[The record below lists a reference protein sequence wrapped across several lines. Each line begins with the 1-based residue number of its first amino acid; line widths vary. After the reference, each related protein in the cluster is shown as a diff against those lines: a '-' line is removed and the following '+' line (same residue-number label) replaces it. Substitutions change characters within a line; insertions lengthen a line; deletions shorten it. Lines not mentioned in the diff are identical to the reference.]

1 MLSSPVAVQPPV
13 SRHSGFVPV
22 PETHLPCGL
31 IVPAFEVSQFLC
43 TKSIGT
49 DLLGDANQMVG
60 DRHSPESPNTP
71 ATQAHARAQSVA
83 DRPPWTWITYYQACR
98 ACEASGWSLIRESQW
113 LAIAHLIARHPEN
126 WTGGAVGA
134 GKLRQGLHNTGFDYP
149 PAGLLVPHSDKENR
163 WKTLSS
169 HHRLCDFGG
178 NAWSWIYD
186 DLQGEP
192 NGTARIVEPDSPSLT
207 TAPYPPREKGMG
219 IRPTDRRAWDG
230 RALIRG
236 GSWRGG
242 KDTGA
247 FALYAARAHLG
258 YRSVGFRATRPITG
272 ESA

>member
-1 MLSSPVAVQPPV
+1 MLFRPELVAQPI
-13 SRHSGFVPV
+13 SRLSRFVPV
-22 PETHLPCGL
+22 PETHLPCGHV
-31 IVPAFEVSQFLC
+31 VPAFEVSQFLC
-43 TKSIGT
+43 AKSIFT
-49 DLLGDANQMVG
+49 DHFGDANPMVG
-60 DRHSPESPNTP
+60 DPSEHPNVP
-71 ATQAHARAQSVA
+71 VHACAQSVA
-83 DRPPWTWITYYQACR
+83 DRPPWVWITYAQACR

-113 LAIAHLIARHPEN
+113 LAIAHLLARHPEN

-134 GKLRQGLHNTGFDYP
+134 GKLLQGLHKASFDYP
-149 PAGLLVPHSDKENR
+149 PAGLLMPHSDKENR
-163 WKTLSS
+163 WKTLSN

-186 DLQGEP
+186 DIQGAP

-207 TAPYPPREKGMG
+207 TSPYPPREKGMG

-247 FALYAARAHLG
+247 FALYAARTPFG

-272 ESA
+272 EST